1 MSSASDLTTV
11 AYIYKKVYSDGAVG
25 DLAMRDHPLFMEI
38 ARRGG
43 FTGADFNYAI
53 RYANPQGIAGT
64 FADAQTGAES
74 SKGKQLR
81 ALRRP
86 KFGVI
91 TMNGEAI
98 AACDGDRGA
107 FLDLVRQETDGKIEE
122 MGDRL
127 SFDLYRDGNGVRGR
141 RASLA
146 GNIVTLTVADD
157 ARNFKEGMT
166 VIADN
171 NITGASPGAGS
182 TKVLKVDEDAGTVEL
197 VSAAALAGFADN
209 DYLFAKGDPGTCMEG
224 LAVCTPLTA
233 PTAGDSFRGID
244 RSNDPRRL
252 AGVRINDTNTTIEEN
267 VGLAAV
273 KVSQIGK
280 RQDRHYV
287 NPINFW
293 QVARRLNAKVEYDS
307 AGGTGDYGFQF
318 LMVHTPAGTVK
329 MVSDPDCP
337 TNFGYGCRASEHYL
351 KHLRGLPHIVSD
363 DGLANLRQTSDDGIE
378 ARARAWVNY
387 IQITPGSFS
396 VIAI

>member
-11 AYIYKKVYSDGAVG
+11 AYIYKRVYSDDAVG

-38 ARRGG
+38 ARKGG
-43 FTGADFNYAI
+43 FTGTAFFYGI
-53 RYANPQGIAGT
+53 RYGNPQGISGT
-64 FADAQTGAES
+64 FADAQSGAES
-74 SKGKQLR
+74 SKGKQLQASR
-81 ALRRP
+81 KP
-86 KFGVI
+86 KFAVI

-98 AACDGDRGA
+98 AAAADRGA

-122 MGDRL
+122 MGDNL
-127 SFDLYRDGNGVRGR
+127 AFDLYRDGTGVRGR
-141 RASLA
+141 RASLS

-171 NITGASPGAGS
+171 NATGASPGAGS
-182 TKVLKVDEDAGTVEL
+182 TKVSAVDEDAGTVTL
-197 VSAAALAGFADN
+197 VSAAALTGFADN
-209 DYLFAKGDPGTCMEG
+209 DYLFRKGDPGTCMEG
-224 LAVCTPLTA
+224 LATCTPLTA
-233 PTAGDSFRGID
+233 PASGDSFRGID

-252 AGVRINDTNTTIEEN
+252 AGIRINDTATTIEEN
-267 VGLAAV
+267 IGLAAV

-293 QVARRLNAKVEYDS
+293 QVARRLNAKVEYDD
-307 AGGTGDYGFQF
+307 AGGEGNYGFQY

-329 MVSDPDCP
+329 MVSDPDAP
-337 TNFGYGCRASEHYL
+337 TNFGYGCKSSEHYL
-351 KHLRGLPHIVSD
+351 KHLRGLPHVVQD
-363 DGLANLRQTSDDGIE
+363 DGMASLRQTSDDGIE